1 MTLTK
6 EESLAV
12 LKAIKTRRSIRKYK
26 STPVPQELIDQVIE
40 AGTYAA
46 SGKSQQPWLV
56 IQVTDAETKDRIRL
70 SNAIFMG
77 KSEDAI
83 LSMAPPFTLSYWQSV
98 AIPTTYMTAH

>member
-56 IQVTDAETKDRIRL
+56 I
-70 SNAIFMG
+70 
-77 KSEDAI
+77 
-83 LSMAPPFTLSYWQSV
+83 
-98 AIPTTYMTAH
+98 

>member
-46 SGKSQQPWLV
+46 SGKS
-56 IQVTDAETKDRIRL
+56 
-70 SNAIFMG
+70 
-77 KSEDAI
+77 
-83 LSMAPPFTLSYWQSV
+83 
-98 AIPTTYMTAH
+98 